1 MKQEK
6 FSGDWRNR
14 QRNAILLVMI
24 TILILYIAIPIYGVI
39 QDAKEGGTVF
49 VIEGSDTDEDLID
62 KIIDFMFQS
71 DEVKVQSTYIVDL
84 KGIVIN
90 SDKTPYA
97 NGIVELRSKP
107 RYTRTDKDGY
117 FIFRSVEAGNH
128 KINVLDESGN
138 ILATCN
144 VDLSTVKHTDR
155 LVTTS
160 FSDNTYRI
168 NVSVNVQVL
177 EIKITL
183 KTDEDGNVQGIGDL
197 EVIKAD
203 TAPLDQTDGSAPG
216 QTDLEDPQQPDDG
229 GAGEPDET
237 DGEPE
242 PPVPDET
249 GSSGGGGGGGG
260 SHPNP
265 FLFNVYDSSVAS
277 FGSTAAAQVDI
288 FGKEKLIAPGMKGS
302 SRFTVDNTRNDY
314 RSLYTIDFTKSD
326 TLPAGSK
333 IPMVFRLK
341 AGNSYVAG
349 DANTW
354 LTASQLHQDTKI
366 AGNSKTVYTLE
377 WYWPESEKDGYYAK
391 LDWNKNYSCTLR
403 IEVTAQME

>member
-6 FSGDWRNR
+6 FSGDWGNR

-24 TILILYIAIPIYGVI
+24 TVLILYIAVPIYGVI
-39 QDAKEGGTVF
+39 QDTKEGGTVF
-49 VIEGSDTDEDLID
+49 VIEGSDANEDFID

-71 DEVKVQSTYIVDL
+71 NEVKVKSTYIVDL
-84 KGIVIN
+84 KGVVIN
-90 SDKTPYA
+90 SDKTPYS

-107 RYTRTDKDGY
+107 RYTRTDQEGY

-128 KINVLDESGN
+128 KIYVLDEAGN
-138 ILATCN
+138 VLASCN
-144 VDLSTVKHTDR
+144 VDLSTVEETER

-168 NVSVNVQVL
+168 NVSINVQVL

-183 KTDEDGNVQGIGDL
+183 KTDKDGNVQGISDL
-197 EVIKAD
+197 EVVKAD
-203 TAPLDQTDGSAPG
+203 TAPLDQTDSAVPG
-216 QTDLEDPQQPDDG
+216 QSDLEDPQQQDDG
-229 GAGEPDET
+229 ST
-237 DGEPE
+237 GEPE
-242 PPVPDET
+242 ESDEEPIPPAPDEK

-260 SHPNP
+260 SNP
-265 FLFNVYDSSVAS
+265 TPFQLEVYDSSVA
-277 FGSTAAAQVDI
+277 FGNTAAAQIDI
-288 FGKEKLIAPGMKGS
+288 FGKEKRIAPGMKGS
-302 SRFTVDNTRNDY
+302 SRFTIDNTRNDY
-314 RSLYTIDFTKSD
+314 RSLYSIDFTKSD

-349 DANTW
+349 DADNW
-354 LTASQLHQDTKI
+354 LTASQLYQDTTI

-377 WYWPESEKDGYYAK
+377 WYWPDGENDDLYAK
-391 LDWNKNYSCTLR
+391 LDWKKNYSCTLR
-403 IEVTAQME
+403 IEITAQKE